1 MPPPSDTSGSGSE
14 SGGALTAVEASSPLD
29 LTRRT
34 SSFYRPELDVL
45 RFFAFLSVFVYHASD
60 SFGSEIFP
68 AIPSQ
73 LANFLRVISR
83 AGRFGVCLFFL
94 LSAYLITEL
103 LLREKRST
111 GTVHLR
117 AFYVRRILRIWPLY
131 FAVLGL
137 SYLLGRVRPAAF
149 WSADRL
155 LTYIFLVGNLYAARY
170 GFSGSPGA
178 PLWSISVEEQFYLI
192 WPTLAKCGTRWLT
205 VACVILIPLS
215 YVAIGLVARNSGPDF
230 RIWASSIVQFQFFCL
245 GALTALNLRG
255 NVPSLRTELRGLI
268 CLGGLALWFFASR
281 ILGTVDVYVSTP
293 SPARNMLLYGLVALG
308 CVLFCFGTLGLA
320 ERWLPKTLV
329 YLGKI
334 SYGLYVFHA
343 WAIRAS
349 WSLAGHAQ
357 RLLGMKSV
365 PAAALVG
372 LLKGIVAL
380 ALTVILAHLSYRFLE
395 TPFLRIKQRFTFVR
409 SRAV

>member
-1 MPPPSDTSGSGSE
+1 M
-14 SGGALTAVEASSPLD
+14 GALSAVEAPPSFD

-34 SSFYRPELDVL
+34 GSFYRPELDVL
-45 RFFAFLSVFVYHASD
+45 RFFAFFSVFVYHAAYSL
-60 SFGSEIFP
+60 GPEIFP
-68 AIPSQ
+68 AVSLR
-73 LANFLRVISR
+73 LAYFLRVFSG

-103 LLREKRST
+103 LLRERRTT

-137 SYLLGRVRPAAF
+137 SYLLGRVRPTAF
-149 WSADRL
+149 WGTDRL
-155 LTYIFLVGNLYAARY
+155 MAYTFLVGNLYAARH

-192 WPTLAKCGTRWLT
+192 WPALAKRGTRWLT
-205 VACVILIPLS
+205 FICVTLVPLS
-215 YVAIGLVARNSGPDF
+215 YIAIGLIARYPGPDF
-230 RIWASSIVQFQFFCL
+230 RIWASSIVQFQFFCF
-245 GALTALNLRG
+245 GALIALNLRG
-255 NVPSLRTELRGLI
+255 NIPSLGTGIRALI
-268 CLGGLALWFFASR
+268 FLGGLALWFVAGR
-281 ILGTVDVYVSTP
+281 LLNTVDLDSSTP
-293 SPARNMLLYGLVALG
+293 SPARNVLLYGLVALG
-308 CVLFCFGTLGLA
+308 CVLFCFGTLGLGQ
-320 ERWLPKTLV
+320 RWIPRTLV

-357 RLLGMKSV
+357 RLLGIKQP
-365 PAAALVG
+365 PAVG
-372 LLKGIVAL
+372 LGLVKATVAL
-380 ALTVILAHLSYRFLE
+380 ALTIALAHLSYRFFE
-395 TPFLRIKQRFTFVR
+395 TPFLKIKERFTFVR